1 MTSWPAWATAP
12 VEVRPADPRW
22 QLLGERLRG
31 ELDTVLD
38 RWLAA
43 PVEHVGSTA
52 VPGLS
57 AKPVIDLQAAVPDF
71 DCAPAVADALGR
83 SGWHLVPP
91 ELDDRPWRRF
101 FVQATG
107 DVRVAHLHLLLAGSE
122 RWVQQLAFRDALR
135 GEPDLR
141 QRYQALKLQLA
152 AEHADDREAYTEG
165 KAAFVR
171 AVVAR
176 RPA

>member
-1 MTSWPAWATAP
+1 MTSWPGWATAP

-22 QLLGERLRG
+22 QLLGERLRE
-31 ELDTVLD
+31 ELDVALE

-71 DCAPAVADALGR
+71 DCAPAVAEALGGN
-83 SGWHLVPP
+83 GWHLVPP

-101 FVQATG
+101 LVQATG

-135 GEPDLR
+135 DEADLR
-141 QRYQALKLQLA
+141 QRYEALKRRLA
-152 AEHADDREAYTEG
+152 VEHAEDREAYTEG